1 MGTHP
6 STQPFDL
13 LPSTHII
20 PKNFNM
26 AHYLSL
32 LALAAFAGASP
43 VAQGV
48 TDAVAPSAT
57 APAACSTDYASRFG
71 IAVMSAAA
79 NAAAPAATVSQIAD
93 GQVQAAQSS
102 VCYAMDSQGR
112 TVSQIADGQIQ
123 APTST
128 PAPSMT
134 MMGVSQIADGQIQ
147 GPACTPSAQVM
158 GGQMGCTRVPAI
170 SQIPDGQIQAPTV
183 TVQSTNTITSTA
195 TAVVSQIADGQIQN
209 SGALSNGMVACQDNG
224 TLALMLNN
232 GVLTD
237 NQGRTGYVAS
247 NRQFQFDSPP
257 QAGAIYTSGFSLC
270 SNGSLALGGSTTF
283 YQCRSGGFYNL
294 YDENVASYCEP
305 VTLNAVDLLSC

>member
-1 MGTHP
+1 MGIDP
-6 STQPFDL
+6 SFNTTFRP
-13 LPSTHII
+13 HMI
-20 PKNFNM
+20 PKFFDM

-79 NAAAPAATVSQIAD
+79 NAAAPAATVSQITD

-112 TVSQIADGQIQ
+112 TVSQIGDGQIQ

-147 GPACTPSAQVM
+147 
-158 GGQMGCTRVPAI
+158 
-170 SQIPDGQIQAPTV
+170 APTA
-183 TVQSTNTITSTA
+183 TVQSTTTNTVTSTA

-209 SGALSNGMVACQDNG
+209 SGALSNGRVACQDNS
-224 TLALMLNN
+224 TLGLMLDN
-232 GVLTD
+232 GVVTD
-237 NQGRTGYVAS
+237 NQGRTGYIAS

>member
-1 MGTHP
+1 MG
-6 STQPFDL
+6 
-13 LPSTHII
+13 
-20 PKNFNM
+20 M
-26 AHYLSL
+26 AHYLTL

-48 TDAVAPSAT
+48 TEAGAPSVT

-93 GQVQAAQSS
+93 GQ
-102 VCYAMDSQGR
+102 
-112 TVSQIADGQIQ
+112 IQ

-134 MMGVSQIADGQIQ
+134 MMGVSQIGDGQIQ
-147 GPACTPSAQVM
+147 GPACTPSAQVQD
-158 GGQMGCTRVPAI
+158 GQMGCTRVPAI
-170 SQIPDGQIQAPTV
+170 SQISDGQIQAPTA
-183 TVQSTNTITSTA
+183 TVQSTTTNTVTSTA
-195 TAVVSQIADGQIQN
+195 TAVVSQIADGQVQN
-209 SGALSNGMVACQDNG
+209 SGALSNGRVACQDNG

-232 GVLTD
+232 GVVTD
-237 NQGRTGYVAS
+237 NQGRTGYIAS

>member
-1 MGTHP
+1 
-6 STQPFDL
+6 
-13 LPSTHII
+13 
-20 PKNFNM
+20 M

-57 APAACSTDYASRFG
+57 APTACSTDYASRFG

-93 GQVQAAQSS
+93 GQVQAAQNSR
-102 VCYAMDSQGR
+102 VCYDVDSQGR

-147 GPACTPSAQVM
+147 GPACTPSAQVQD
-158 GGQMGCTRVPAI
+158 GQMGCTRVPAI
-170 SQIPDGQIQAPTV
+170 SQIPDGQIQAPTA
-183 TVQSTNTITSTA
+183 TVQSTTTNTVTSTA
-195 TAVVSQIADGQIQN
+195 TAVVSQIADGQVQN
-209 SGALSNGMVACQDNG
+209 SGALSNGRVACQDNS
-224 TLALMLNN
+224 TLGLMLDN
-232 GVLTD
+232 GVVTD

-294 YDENVASYCEP
+294 YDQNVAEYCEP

>member
-1 MGTHP
+1 
-6 STQPFDL
+6 
-13 LPSTHII
+13 
-20 PKNFNM
+20 
-26 AHYLSL
+26 
-32 LALAAFAGASP
+32 
-43 VAQGV
+43 
-48 TDAVAPSAT
+48 
-57 APAACSTDYASRFG
+57 
-71 IAVMSAAA
+71 MSAAA

-102 VCYAMDSQGR
+102 VCYAMNSQGR
-112 TVSQIADGQIQ
+112 TVSQIGDGQIQ

-134 MMGVSQIADGQIQ
+134 MMGVSQIGDGQIQ
-147 GPACTPSAQVM
+147 GPACTPSAQVQD
-158 GGQMGCTRVPAI
+158 GQMGCTRVPAI
-170 SQIPDGQIQAPTV
+170 SQI
-183 TVQSTNTITSTA
+183 S
-195 TAVVSQIADGQIQN
+195 DGQIQN
-209 SGALSNGMVACQDNG
+209 SGELSNGRVACQDNG

-232 GVLTD
+232 GVVTD
-237 NQGRTGYVAS
+237 NQGRTGYIAS

-257 QAGAIYTSGFSLC
+257 QAGAIYTSGSSLC

>member
-1 MGTHP
+1 MGIHP

-20 PKNFNM
+20 PKYFTM

-48 TDAVAPSAT
+48 TEAVAPSAT

-79 NAAAPAATVSQIAD
+79 NAAAPAATVSQITD

-112 TVSQIADGQIQ
+112 TVSQIGDGQIQ

-134 MMGVSQIADGQIQ
+134 MMGVSQIGDGQIQ
-147 GPACTPSAQVM
+147 GPACTPSAQVQD
-158 GGQMGCTRVPAI
+158 GQMGCTRVPAI
-170 SQIPDGQIQAPTV
+170 SQISDGQIQAPTV

-209 SGALSNGMVACQDNG
+209 SGALSNGIVACQDNG

-294 YDENVASYCEP
+294 YDQNVASYCEP

>member
-1 MGTHP
+1 MGIDP
-6 STQPFDL
+6 SFNTTFRP
-13 LPSTHII
+13 HII
-20 PKNFNM
+20 PKHFTM

-71 IAVMSAAA
+71 IAVMSAAT

-102 VCYAMDSQGR
+102 VCYAMNSQGR
-112 TVSQIADGQIQ
+112 TV
-123 APTST
+123 
-128 PAPSMT
+128 
-134 MMGVSQIADGQIQ
+134 
-147 GPACTPSAQVM
+147 
-158 GGQMGCTRVPAI
+158 
-170 SQIPDGQIQAPTV
+170 
-183 TVQSTNTITSTA
+183 
-195 TAVVSQIADGQIQN
+195 
-209 SGALSNGMVACQDNG
+209 
-224 TLALMLNN
+224 
-232 GVLTD
+232 
-237 NQGRTGYVAS
+237 
-247 NRQFQFDSPP
+247 
-257 QAGAIYTSGFSLC
+257 SLC

-294 YDENVASYCEP
+294 YDQNIAEYCEP

>member
-1 MGTHP
+1 MGIHP

-20 PKNFNM
+20 PKHFKM
-26 AHYLSL
+26 AHYLTL

-48 TDAVAPSAT
+48 TEAVAPSVT

-128 PAPSMT
+128 L
-134 MMGVSQIADGQIQ
+134 
-147 GPACTPSAQVM
+147 
-158 GGQMGCTRVPAI
+158 
-170 SQIPDGQIQAPTV
+170 
-183 TVQSTNTITSTA
+183 QSTTTNTVTSTA
-195 TAVVSQIADGQIQN
+195 TAVVSQIAD
-209 SGALSNGMVACQDNG
+209 
-224 TLALMLNN
+224 
-232 GVLTD
+232 
-237 NQGRTGYVAS
+237 
-247 NRQFQFDSPP
+247 
-257 QAGAIYTSGFSLC
+257 
-270 SNGSLALGGSTTF
+270 
-283 YQCRSGGFYNL
+283 
-294 YDENVASYCEP
+294 
-305 VTLNAVDLLSC
+305 

>member
-1 MGTHP
+1 MGIDP
-6 STQPFDL
+6 SFNTTFRP
-13 LPSTHII
+13 HMI
-20 PKNFNM
+20 PKFFDM

-48 TDAVAPSAT
+48 TEAVAPSAT

-79 NAAAPAATVSQIAD
+79 NANAPAATVSQIAD

-147 GPACTPSAQVM
+147 GPACTPSAQVQD
-158 GGQMGCTRVPAI
+158 GQMGCTRVPAI

-183 TVQSTNTITSTA
+183 TVQSTDTITSTA
-195 TAVVSQIADGQIQN
+195 TAVVRQIADGQIQN

-237 NQGRTGYVAS
+237 TQGRTGCVAS
-247 NRQFQFDSPP
+247 NRQFQLDSPP

-294 YDENVASYCEP
+294 YDQNVAEYCEP

>member
-1 MGTHP
+1 
-6 STQPFDL
+6 
-13 LPSTHII
+13 
-20 PKNFNM
+20 M

-93 GQVQAAQSS
+93 GQVQAAKNSR
-102 VCYAMDSQGR
+102 VCYDVDSQGR

-147 GPACTPSAQVM
+147 GPACTPSAQVQD
-158 GGQMGCTRVPAI
+158 GQMGALVCRQSVRF
-170 SQIPDGQIQAPTV
+170 IQAPTA
-183 TVQSTNTITSTA
+183 TVQSTTTNTVTSTA

-209 SGALSNGMVACQDNG
+209 SGALSNGRVACQDNS
-224 TLALMLNN
+224 TLGLMLDN
-232 GVLTD
+232 GVVTD
-237 NQGRTGYVAS
+237 NQGRTGYIAS
-247 NRQFQFDSPP
+247 NRQFQFDGPP
-257 QAGAIYTSGFSLC
+257 QAGTIYTSGFSIC

-294 YDENVASYCEP
+294 YDQNIAEYCEP

>member
-1 MGTHP
+1 
-6 STQPFDL
+6 
-13 LPSTHII
+13 
-20 PKNFNM
+20 
-26 AHYLSL
+26 
-32 LALAAFAGASP
+32 
-43 VAQGV
+43 
-48 TDAVAPSAT
+48 
-57 APAACSTDYASRFG
+57 
-71 IAVMSAAA
+71 MSAAA

-93 GQVQAAQSS
+93 GQVQAARNSR
-102 VCYAMDSQGR
+102 VCYDVDSQGR

-294 YDENVASYCEP
+294 YDQNVAEYCEP

>member
-43 VAQGV
+43 IAQGV

-93 GQVQAAQSS
+93 GQVQAARNSR
-102 VCYAMDSQGR
+102 VCYDVDSQGR

-134 MMGVSQIADGQIQ
+134 MMGVSQIGMSLFERKESLH
-147 GPACTPSAQVM
+147 SAAKHRFSRRSNSRSGVHALRTSP
-158 GGQMGCTRVPAI
+158 GW
-170 SQIPDGQIQAPTV
+170 PDGVHSCAGN
-183 TVQSTNTITSTA
+183 QSDSGWSDPGTNSDSSIYYYEHGHLDCHRYR
-195 TAVVSQIADGQIQN
+195 QPDRGRPDPELRRFEQRPGCLPGQQH
-209 SGALSNGMVACQDNG
+209 SRFDAGQWC
-224 TLALMLNN
+224 
-232 GVLTD
+232 
-237 NQGRTGYVAS
+237 R
-247 NRQFQFDSPP
+247 NR
-257 QAGAIYTSGFSLC
+257 
-270 SNGSLALGGSTTF
+270 
-283 YQCRSGGFYNL
+283 
-294 YDENVASYCEP
+294 
-305 VTLNAVDLLSC
+305 

>member
-1 MGTHP
+1 MGIFNTTFRPHR
-6 STQPFDL
+6 
-13 LPSTHII
+13 I
-20 PKNFNM
+20 PKFFNM

-48 TDAVAPSAT
+48 TEAVAPSAT

-79 NAAAPAATVSQIAD
+79 NANAPAATVSQIAD

-147 GPACTPSAQVM
+147 GPACTPSAQVQD
-158 GGQMGCTRVPAI
+158 GQMGCTRVPAI
-170 SQIPDGQIQAPTV
+170 SQISDGQIQAPTV

-209 SGALSNGMVACQDNG
+209 SGVLSNGRVACQDNG

-232 GVLTD
+232 GVVTD
-237 NQGRTGYVAS
+237 NQGRTGYIAS

-294 YDENVASYCEP
+294 YDQNVAEYCEP